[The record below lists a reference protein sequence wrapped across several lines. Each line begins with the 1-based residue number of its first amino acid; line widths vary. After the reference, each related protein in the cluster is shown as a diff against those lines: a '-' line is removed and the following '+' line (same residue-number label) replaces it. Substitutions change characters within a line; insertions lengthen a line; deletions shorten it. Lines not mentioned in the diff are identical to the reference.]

1 MANPTLTKEYWMGPS
16 YNFGDELATPSDL
29 GIERSGSVDA
39 IIRAVAGVNYY
50 TDAIGFGDSTGLAKN
65 QGWANRPLGIRFF
78 TKTGLVCSN
87 GADMYEYVN
96 GIPSGLPGRVGKEVQ
111 RTLGVQ
117 FRGLAPGIVED
128 AVKAVNPAPLF
139 DAAIGS
145 GYPACKKVTLP
156 VGDWN
161 GSLKSNYDGKVWI
174 SEPTGSLPIYRSK
187 GGGKSGETVYL
198 PHQTRWMLDRWIS
211 QEEWDKTP
219 KTETAG
225 ALPAT
230 GTTTNATEGFVGS
243 TGSKVAAGVLF
254 AALFFGLA
262 ATIKK

>member
-16 YNFGDELATPSDL
+16 YNFGDELATPTEL
-29 GIERSGSVDA
+29 GIRRSGDVDA

-65 QGWANRPLGIRFF
+65 QGWTNKPLGIRFF
-78 TKTGLVCSN
+78 TKTGLACSN

-96 GIPSGLPGRVGKEVQ
+96 GIPNGLPGRVGKEVE

-128 AVKAVNPAPLF
+128 AVKALNPAPLF

-145 GYPACKKVTLP
+145 GYPACKKITLP
-156 VGDWN
+156 VGDW
-161 GSLKSNYDGKVWI
+161 GGALKSRYDGKVWI
-174 SEPTGSLPIYRSK
+174 GEPTASLPVYRSRNNK
-187 GGGKSGETVYL
+187 NVNL
-198 PHQTRWMLDRWIS
+198 PHQTRWVLDRWIS
-211 QEEWDKTP
+211 QEEWDATP
-219 KTETAG
+219 KTEAAG

-230 GTTTNATEGFVGS
+230 GTSTNASEGFVGS

-254 AALFFGLA
+254 AALFFGVLA
-262 ATIKK
+262 TVKSK